1 MPVTALKGTLVECD
15 ASIKAIIMRL
25 NQDGHAYVIED
36 LDDEHVL
43 VHDDKVEELKIKL
56 KDVLAATQYAHI
68 EDSGSDEDL

>member
-1 MPVTALKGTLVECD
+1 
-15 ASIKAIIMRL
+15 MRL

-43 VHDDKVEELKIKL
+43 VHDDKVEELKIRL